1 VDRITQQAE
10 GLPHLRRGEAGLQP
24 AKLITDPDSDSDF
37 DLDSKAK
44 GLIQLSPGQR
54 PGFGWIVLPSR
65 LKACLTCD
73 EVKQAFSLQN

>member
-1 VDRITQQAE
+1 MHSLHIDKSKSLSGSISILV
-10 GLPHLRRGEAGLQP
+10 
-24 AKLITDPDSDSDF
+24 DPDSDSDF

-54 PGFGWIVLPSR
+54 PGFGWIVLPGR

-73 EVKQAFSLQN
+73 QVKQAFSLQN

>member
-1 VDRITQQAE
+1 MRNLIFHMHSLHVDKSKSLSGSISF
-10 GLPHLRRGEAGLQP
+10 LV
-24 AKLITDPDSDSDF
+24 DPDSDSDF

-73 EVKQAFSLQN
+73 QVKQAFSLQN